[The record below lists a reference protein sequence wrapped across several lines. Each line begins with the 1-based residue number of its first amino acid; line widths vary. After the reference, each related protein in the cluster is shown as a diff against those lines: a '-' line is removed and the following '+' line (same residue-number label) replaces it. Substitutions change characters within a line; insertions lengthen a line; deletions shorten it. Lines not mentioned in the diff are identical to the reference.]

1 MNDKKITAEQIIK
14 ALEYCSKQDT
24 CDEKCPFRYV
34 NDGKQCYPTLLGN
47 ALDLINRKQAE
58 IERLEK
64 LQKPTETSGFR
75 IEKGKVVFYSNIL
88 NGYRHEYKDLEEIA
102 KELNLMLQSC
112 YKCDEVVS
120 HYKGNL
126 KTAKTEAVKEFAE
139 RLKAYF
145 EDEFID
151 NLVKEMTEVSE

>member
-1 MNDKKITAEQIIK
+1 MTDKKITDEQITDEQIIK
-14 ALEYCSKQDT
+14 ALEYCSKQYT

-47 ALDLINRKQAE
+47 ALDLINRKQKKIEKLEKIERLSIKIIEKQDVE

-64 LQKPTETSGFR
+64 ETNKQQLR
-75 IEKGKVVFYSNIL
+75 NEMRRLTV
-88 NGYRHEYKDLEEIA
+88 EEI
-102 KELNLMLQSC
+102 
-112 YKCDEVVS
+112 
-120 HYKGNL
+120 
-126 KTAKTEAVKEFAE
+126 KTEAIKEFAD

-151 NLVKEMTEVSE
+151 NLVKEMTEECENV